1 MFILMMIIVSQ
12 ISCMQNLCSETMKTH
27 YGITRY
33 RKGRILPQQSEVK
46 EVKAYAENMRNLI
59 MHGERVGLPIL
70 AYYGTGRGQI
80 KAPERKRGFQ
90 KVF

>member
-1 MFILMMIIVSQ
+1 M
-12 ISCMQNLCSETMKTH
+12 
-27 YGITRY
+27 
-33 RKGRILPQQSEVK
+33 K

-80 KAPERKRGFQ
+80 KAPEA
-90 KVF
+90 